1 MSNKHYQDTQEFFNK
16 IAKEKQGFYDSKGKL
31 KHSFF
36 QRLVRKEAIKLF
48 PKTKNNLDL
57 GCGNGD
63 FTNEISKL
71 FPSSNFSGIDFS
83 KDSIN
88 LAKTNYPNL
97 NFKTNSLLDFN
108 KKFDTIFCINTLH
121 HLKLEDQSKAL
132 ENISKNT
139 NNLILELKN
148 NTSPYYNFYRTGGGN
163 YFPTVDNKITVYP
176 TTKNKVK
183 EILKKQN
190 FKLIKTIPSF
200 PLSLISPI
208 LILNFKR
215 QRL

>member
-1 MSNKHYQDTQEFFNK
+1 MVDKHYSDTQDFFNNVA
-16 IAKEKQGFYDSKGKL
+16 IEKQGFYDSKGKL

-48 PKTKNNLDL
+48 SNTKNNLDL

-63 FTNEISKL
+63 FTNELSIK
-71 FPSSNFSGIDFS
+71 FPNSNFKGFDFS
-83 KDSIN
+83 KDAIN

-97 NFKTNSLLDFN
+97 NFEVDNLADF
-108 KKFDTIFCINTLH
+108 KEKFDTIFCINTLH
-121 HLKLEDQSKAL
+121 HLKLEDQTKAL
-132 ENISKNT
+132 LNISKNT
-139 NNLILELKN
+139 NNLILEIKN
-148 NTSPYYNFYRTGGGN
+148 NTSHYYNFYRTGAGN
-163 YFPTVDNKITVYP
+163 YFPTVDNKIQVYP
-176 TTKNKVK
+176 TTKNRVK

-190 FKLIKTIPSF
+190 FKLTKTIPNF

-208 LILNFKR
+208 LILKFKR